1 MTLKELVLTN
11 EDIEL
16 IRNMLD
22 DREEA
27 ITKTMLKAPPLAISS
42 ALNEVQS
49 LREVLDNAEL
59 F

>member
-1 MTLKELVLTN
+1 MTLKELVLTE

-27 ITKTMLKAPPLAISS
+27 ITKTMLKAPPLSISS

-49 LREVLDNAEL
+49 LREVLDKAE
-59 F
+59 FF